1 MDNLFLQLIFVFARY
16 KRKVLAE
23 LFASLMRGR
32 ASVYGESETLLDKM
46 NNVFVFFCNVPIL
59 LAIITSLKWPGSSV
73 GRAED

>member
-1 MDNLFLQLIFVFARY
+1 MDNLFLQLIFVSARY

-23 LFASLMRGR
+23 LFASLICGR
-32 ASVYGESETLLDKM
+32 ASVYGESETLLQKM

-59 LAIITSLKWPGSSV
+59 LAIIYSLKWPGSSV